1 MPATVVMIHGL
12 RGRTDEWMPQRLALE
27 AHGHTVLTPDL
38 PGHGARSREPFS
50 VGEALATV
58 AETVAGCPEPPLLVG
73 RALGAHV
80 AIEVA
85 AGGAAVSGLVAIGC
99 GTEALGWLDD
109 SNRIAFATHQVLPDK
124 GAALGALSATRFSGT
139 VPRHTRTSEPG
150 QFTDTLGR
158 LSSFDTVAA
167 LRRIEAPVWLVNGQ
181 FDLFRM
187 QERAFL
193 AAARSGTLVRQP
205 GARLARG
212 IRDPR
217 VTAELLVDIV
227 DGHSRRPVA

>member
-1 MPATVVMIHGL
+1 MTPVRDRA
-12 RGRTDEWMPQRLALE
+12 RGALI
-27 AHGHTVLTPDL
+27 G
-38 PGHGARSREPFS
+38 
-50 VGEALATV
+50 LATGDAV
-58 AETVAGCPEPPLLVG
+58 GTTVEFKPRGSFPPVTTMT
-73 RALGAHV
+73 
-80 AIEVA
+80 
-85 AGGAAVSGLVAIGC
+85 GGGPFGL
-99 GTEALGWLDD
+99 
-109 SNRIAFATHQVLPDK
+109 
-124 GAALGALSATRFSGT
+124 
-139 VPRHTRTSEPG
+139 EPG